1 MILGVKSNKVCK
13 RILLLLFIIL
23 TACDSQAQTVL
34 TSSSATTTPDL
45 AELTATFNST
55 STSEPCAF
63 VEATHNLPDA
73 SAQIDSAVKGLQPE
87 ASGRAEAFGENC
99 VFASSG
105 QSTFS
110 AMETDFYI
118 TVNVENLDDDNE
130 LGTWIIN
137 SMKIVNSL
145 PTDSIQG
152 PQAGFV
158 EFTFKT
164 SNDQRILRVPLEEFK
179 NLPADINPSDV
190 IPTLFPN
197 P

>member
-1 MILGVKSNKVCK
+1 MRCILALC
-13 RILLLLFIIL
+13 ILLL
-23 TACDSQAQTVL
+23 TACASTGQVQTAVP
-34 TSSSATTTPDL
+34 SVAPV
-45 AELTATFNST
+45 AT
-55 STSEPCAF
+55 STPLPITPSIEPCAY

-73 SAQIDSAVKGLQPE
+73 TSQVDQAIKQLQPN

-99 VFASSG
+99 VYASSS

-110 AMETDFYI
+110 AMETDFYLTI
-118 TVNVENLDDDNE
+118 NVKSLNDDDE
-130 LGTWIIN
+130 LGMWIVTA
-137 SMKIVNSL
+137 MKIVGAL
-145 PTDSIQG
+145 PPDSVAG

-164 SNDQRILRVPLEEFK
+164 ADDQKNLRVPISQYNE
-179 NLPADINPSDV
+179 LPADINPSDV